1 MSMRKNNLFEE
12 KKHKQKKHFSTSVQF
27 PPLKSMQELRQASFA
42 VIKETGECC
51 GFCPTPEQV
60 DEQPSLVFR
69 TTLLKADDP
78 DVQCLKVT

>member
-12 KKHKQKKHFSTSVQF
+12 KNKQKKHFSTSVQF
-27 PPLKSMQELRQASFA
+27 PPLKSVQELRQASFA
-42 VIKETGECC
+42 AVKETGACC

-78 DVQCLKVT
+78 DVQRLEVT